1 MQDMP
6 VYRLLPRGSIRR
18 GPLKFALPGWIVRM
32 HDALPFE
39 NFPGRQQDD
48 FTIQPERAMI
58 DIPQIEKKSSLPG
71 GGVPPIHLRP
81 ACQARRNKVPP
92 TLVWGVARQIF
103 HEERPR
109 ADEAHVSFQ
118 HIDQLGQFIE
128 TAAPHQ
134 LPKSCQPVLVR

>member
-1 MQDMP
+1 
-6 VYRLLPRGSIRR
+6 
-18 GPLKFALPGWIVRM
+18 M
-32 HDALPFE
+32 HDTFPLE
-39 NFPGRQQDD
+39 HFPGRHQND
-48 FTIQPERAMI
+48 FTIQPERTMI

-81 ACQARRNKVPP
+81 PCQARRNKVPSM
-92 TLVWGVARQIF
+92 LVRGVALQIF
-103 HEERPR
+103 HEERSR

-128 TAAPHQ
+128 SAAPHQ